1 MKIFI
6 ESSSIF
12 TGKVTLVFLSM
23 ARMMSVFSLDRFSFS
38 AAWLIV
44 IFAFSSVMLCQRY
57 FCF

>member
-38 AAWLIV
+38 AAWVIVALAFLSV
-44 IFAFSSVMLCQRY
+44 IFNWGI